1 MKDHRNIAEY
11 ALRVVVMINENAI
24 TLVMWK
30 EYGKGKEFGG

>member
-24 TLVMWK
+24 MDLERIW
-30 EYGKGKEFGG
+30 